1 MKKLMLIISMI
12 SLNGCEKYEIVY
24 IDAPVKKY
32 MYFISESEDQIEKID
47 IFYTNGDHTE
57 IDCELA
63 KTVQRIELKTDSL
76 AVHVYSH
83 TRYDRYTSE
92 YVRRKFIEND
102 TLVHGVIGI
111 FQVRR

>member
-1 MKKLMLIISMI
+1 MRKLILIVAILSLIGCKKEYI
-12 SLNGCEKYEIVY
+12 Y

-32 MYFISESEDQIEKID
+32 MYFVSESKDQIEKVD
-47 IFYTNGDHTE
+47 IFYTNGEHTE

-63 KTVQRIELKTDSL
+63 KTVQIIEMKTDSL

-83 TRYDRYTSE
+83 TKYDRHTTE
-92 YVRRKFIEND
+92 YIRHKFRERD

-111 FQVRR
+111 FQIRH